1 MAEKHFYVVVYDIS
15 NDKRRVRLHKRLQD
29 YGSPVQF
36 SVFECLLEED
46 RYQAMMNMIQK
57 TIKPRKDQVRIYF
70 LCESC
75 LQKVWTSNASSEI
88 VQDVN
93 SIIV

>member
-1 MAEKHFYVVVYDIS
+1 MTEKHFYVVVYDIS

-36 SVFECLLEED
+36 SVFECLLEEE
-46 RYQAMMNMIQK
+46 RYQEMLKMIRR

-70 LCESC
+70 ICESC
-75 LQKVWTSNASSEI
+75 LQKVWTSAASQEVLHDATSI
-88 VQDVN
+88 VV
-93 SIIV
+93 